1 MKKFKRMLAVAFTLV
16 IALTSS
22 NLVHADV
29 NANGGG
35 GGFIDTGSTEENVG
49 SIFLYHINQG
59 FRAYI
64 VNEQGLAVS
73 NSVDFVK
80 YRPWEVKASFDPSKT
95 YEATERMWNDWFH
108 VTGIWE
114 TEKTSIAY
122 LSGVKT
128 DNIYIQSYG
137 GMKKD
142 GSLPDSTERGVK
154 YLTREKQEDTEGS
167 GEGLYYSSGKM
178 YLISELEQGL
188 RTWIEQD
195 YGSWKITGERSYF
208 TYKSPITGEEKRT
221 FNKIMAPIEES
232 IDKSEGIVGTGDEM
246 VNLMTM
252 PLSEDFEVDD
262 TIVLQ
267 YLVSMQMP
275 DKNGI
280 GLTINGGALK
290 PLLHFTDSTVNN
302 KYQELLSKAET
313 ATDKRYAI
321 IKTMEELGLKVA
333 FEPVS
338 WSVPTIPSS
347 QLPSLNEN
355 KWGYAWT
362 ADTIVYG
369 TPTNV
374 AQYCLAQFVPMYK
387 EEYPDCGIPDLYQ
400 DYNNC
405 LSWLRDKDAGL
416 DWHWGLT
423 QYAYKTIE
431 DIPEYNMVAYD
442 ENVMSPGDFTVLGD
456 NKNRVGYGVMYFDI
470 NLEVGARTST
480 WDKEAYPETNYKPG
494 PSEQTTNND
503 GSFPTEYPSE
513 GEEYK
518 QLNKDHKFNII
529 KFYGEKQADGSVVY
543 TENHTR
549 ENTVHNIRIDDEVD
563 YKVENWFT
571 SSELKKP
578 MSDDDSYDDYKS
590 ALPNGLEGSESGSVV
605 IKPDSTDKVL
615 YVKLV
620 KEKPADSS
628 VEGDIKEK
636 VILHEDELAYPY
648 SLEDIGLKDLWET
661 FPDKSYSGSNRH
673 SGSDDD
679 DDWYCSWHRV
689 LNDDSYNLNVR
700 NAFDYSTTN
709 FIGSA
714 GIFAGIEGGKVNT
727 SDSEKSASLSGFD
740 TQHLVP
746 NWKFSLYRDKVKD
759 KVTLYPNK
767 NSSQITSNMSLIGV
781 DSTSYIPSN
790 RVAKEGSGNF
800 KDKFSINY
808 IYDNSDRTLS
818 WRSAGCG
825 SHGDSG
831 SYSGTPNMGLDA
843 FNNSYSVANNVIT
856 KYYLG
861 KENKGT
867 VQPDSTNSAFSMF
880 GKTYKINCNV
890 FQKNGVIKFYPMI
903 KMTYQTQNGGEQ
915 GVYVTSTNESQVL
928 GSTRVESGFYR
939 SLNGKPNL
947 NLDSTQWST
956 HGKTQSFLSG
966 EGIADKN
973 SVLPGGALYSLDAD
987 AEGRE
992 TWLGIKCWQTVVEDS
1007 QLDSL
1012 IEKEGVKSRSQADAD
1027 WNNFK
1032 STSKNVLEHYQIVQ
1046 YAAPGIHK
1054 SLADFNKAKGKAL
1067 VSGAGQ
1073 VNKFGGNTLDRSGKY
1088 YLKVDGSGADR
1099 SDLDILTEQEQV
1111 IVYKVLSD
1119 VMGNVFVL
1127 KDGMEIGRISKTQG
1141 AAQLLEI
1148 PEIKELDDKTKIISN
1163 YISGIDRNQGSDRDN
1178 QTWYNEAFDG
1188 VSVVYRQWAVQL
1200 GFGNGQSARS
1210 SALDTKLTG
1219 KLGDRRDL
1227 YNFSEASLA
1236 EKTRTSLFQLSTRST
1251 DPSANG
1257 KADGYIGSIDGLDI
1271 RNNMAASMYSK
1282 LFYIPNAS
1290 VTDLN

>member
-1 MKKFKRMLAVAFTLV
+1 MRLNKLIAGCLAGVLC
-16 IALTSS
+16 LTSIPAYAAVD
-22 NLVHADV
+22 N
-29 NANGGG
+29 NGTGGG
-35 GGFIDTGSTEENVG
+35 NNTSDSNRGWIGRYWAFQENNG
-49 SIFLYHINQG
+49 IRLYLADKQG
-59 FRAYI
+59 Y
-64 VNEQGLAVS
+64 AVS
-73 NSVDFVK
+73 NTVDFVNYIPERFSLINEERTQWYK
-80 YRPWEVKASFDPSKT
+80 EFEGWTGKREVQKDIVYLGGVKSDKAYVTSKKGVSWAPKKEGETDVMERTPIPQKMYT
-95 YEATERMWNDWFH
+95 YTALEDKIDKW
-108 VTGIWE
+108 V
-114 TEKTSIAY
+114 TEKFPENGTNHISP
-122 LSGVKT
+122 
-128 DNIYIQSYG
+128 QS
-137 GMKKD
+137 
-142 GSLPDSTERGVK
+142 
-154 YLTREKQEDTEGS
+154 
-167 GEGLYYSSGKM
+167 GLYTYQAEENGQTYGVLVPHK
-178 YLISELEQGL
+178 IQGPVQLEANGL
-188 RTWIEQD
+188 FA
-195 YGSWKITGERSYF
+195 S
-208 TYKSPITGEEKRT
+208 
-221 FNKIMAPIEES
+221 N
-232 IDKSEGIVGTGDEM
+232 VGTGDTFMKQMMTPLGQRDGKM
-246 VNLMTM
+246 VYQTQALLGIELPKSNSNGTAFIGDAE
-252 PLSEDFEVDD
+252 PLFEFYDSKLKGE
-262 TIVLQ
+262 LQ
-267 YLVSMQMP
+267 SYISQ
-275 DKNGI
+275 G
-280 GLTINGGALK
+280 
-290 PLLHFTDSTVNN
+290 
-302 KYQELLSKAET
+302 
-313 ATDKRYAI
+313 
-321 IKTMEELGLKVA
+321 MEYGDAMVKVA
-333 FEPVS
+333 EDNSLYIGAEPIGWFVNEVVNPYAVS
-338 WSVPTIPSS
+338 GLNGNDLNAYWCTPTV
-347 QLPSLNEN
+347 
-355 KWGYAWT
+355 
-362 ADTIVYG
+362 VYG
-369 TPTNV
+369 TVSLVTYCTQQLLAKELFSQGKTGAEVTNILN
-374 AQYCLAQFVPMYK
+374 QCGQTWQWSLAYTAYRLSRPDNNLGMKTF
-387 EEYPDCGIPDLYQ
+387 EEF
-400 DYNNC
+400 
-405 LSWLRDKDAGL
+405 GL
-416 DWHWGLT
+416 DPSLVGVSNS
-423 QYAYKTIE
+423 
-431 DIPEYNMVAYD
+431 PYNISLNFWAQHIQD
-442 ENVMSPGDFTVLGD
+442 L
-456 NKNRVGYGVMYFDI
+456 GYGIMLFGLSPDMAI
-470 NLEVGARTST
+470 STST
-480 WDKEAYPETNYKPG
+480 WDRVTYPKDNYSPG
-494 PSEQTTNND
+494 KAPEPPIT
-503 GSFPTEYPSE
+503 SE

-529 KFYGEKQADGSVVY
+529 KFYGEKQIDGSVVY

-571 SSELKKP
+571 SSEFKQP
-578 MSDDDSYDDYKS
+578 SGNDDSYDDYKS
-590 ALPNGLEGSESGSVV
+590 TLPNGLEGEGSGSVI

-628 VEGDIKEK
+628 VEGDLKEK
-636 VILHEDELAYPY
+636 VILHENELVYPY

-661 FPDKSYSGSNRH
+661 FPDKSHNGSGSHPDGTDEDGNTTYR
-673 SGSDDD
+673 
-679 DDWYCSWHRV
+679 YCSWHRV
-689 LNDDSYNLNVR
+689 LNDDSYSINVR
-700 NAFDYSTTN
+700 NTFDYGSTN
-709 FIGSA
+709 FIGST

-767 NSSQITSNMSLIGV
+767 NSSQITSDMSLIGV

-808 IYDNSDRTLS
+808 VYENSDRTLS
-818 WRSAGCG
+818 WRSTGCG

-831 SYSGTPNMGLDA
+831 TYNGSPNMSLTD

-861 KENKGT
+861 KENRGDIKPET
-867 VQPDSTNSAFSMF
+867 ANAPFSF
-880 GKTYKINCNV
+880 DGKLYKINCNV

-915 GVYVTSTNESQVL
+915 GAYVTSTNESSVL
-928 GSTRVESGFYR
+928 ATTRVETGFYR

-956 HGKTQSFLSG
+956 HNKTQEFLTRQQ
-966 EGIADKN
+966 IADKN

-1007 QLDSL
+1007 QLESL
-1012 IEKEGVKSRSQADAD
+1012 IEREGVKVRSQADAD

-1032 STSKNVLEHYQIVQ
+1032 STSKNVLEHYQVVQ

-1054 SLADFNKAKGKAL
+1054 NLADFNKAKGKAL

-1073 VNKFGGNTLDRSGKY
+1073 VSKFGENTLDRSGKY
-1088 YLKVDGSGADR
+1088 YLKVDGTGADR
-1099 SDLDILTEQEQV
+1099 ADIDILTEQEQV

-1119 VMGNVFVL
+1119 VNGNIFVL
-1127 KDGMEIGRISKTQG
+1127 KDGVEIGRISKTQG

-1188 VSVVYRQWAVQL
+1188 ISVVYRQWAVKL
-1200 GFGNGQSARS
+1200 GFGNGQEARS

-1251 DPSANG
+1251 DPRANG
-1257 KADGYIGSIDGLDI
+1257 KADGYIGTLDGLDI